1 MKEVLRDL
9 RAEILSL
16 KVMLGND
23 DVYGIAD
30 KEYLINAKIEA
41 LEWAYSLIQR
51 KGITL

>member
-23 DVYGIAD
+23 DVYGAIGKERLIA
-30 KEYLINAKIEA
+30 AKIEA